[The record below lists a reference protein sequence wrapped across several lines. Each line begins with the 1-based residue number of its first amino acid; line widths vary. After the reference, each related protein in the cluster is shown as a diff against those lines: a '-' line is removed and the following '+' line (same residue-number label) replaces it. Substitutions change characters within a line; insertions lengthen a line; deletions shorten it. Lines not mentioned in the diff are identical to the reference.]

1 MGDILPLAD
10 LWQRLKANRS
20 KQIIDALPFNL
31 SFPDKFEYFLGLQTF
46 TAFSQTSLAR
56 SR

>member
-1 MGDILPLAD
+1 MSDILPFAD
-10 LWQRLKANRS
+10 LWQRFKANCS

-31 SFPDKFEYFLGLQTF
+31 SFFDKFEYLLCFQVF